1 MNCKE
6 LRQKAGMTQKAFAEY
21 FGIPK
26 RSIENWE
33 GEKRQCPDYLLELM
47 RYKLTNEGII
57 TE

>member
-6 LRQKAGMTQKAFAEY
+6 LRQMAGMTQKAFAEY
-21 FGIPK
+21 FNIPK

-47 RYKLTNEGII
+47 RYKLTKEGII

>member
-47 RYKLTNEGII
+47 LYKLTNEGII